1 MKINIKYFGLL
12 SEVTNCNE
20 EIIDF
25 SGNHISGLLE
35 ILYSKYPALKNK
47 DFQVAQNHELVPFET
62 KLTSN
67 EIVLLPPFSGG

>member
-1 MKINIKYFGLL
+1 MEVNIKYFGLL

-20 EIIDF
+20 EVIDF
-25 SGNHISGLLE
+25 SGSHIYEL
-35 ILYSKYPALKNK
+35 IDVLYNKYAVLKDK
-47 DFQVAQNHELVPFET
+47 DFQVAQNHELVSFET